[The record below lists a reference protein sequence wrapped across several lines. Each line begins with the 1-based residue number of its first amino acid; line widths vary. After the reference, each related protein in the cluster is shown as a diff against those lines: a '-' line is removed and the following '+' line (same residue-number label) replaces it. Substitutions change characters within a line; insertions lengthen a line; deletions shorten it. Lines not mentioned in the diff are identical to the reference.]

1 MSEMNGYLKE
11 DIDELEK
18 LKKKIPNDREFSIEL
33 INYKEQLMLFLTSLK
48 IAEMDGLINAGEVA
62 DLKEKYF
69 QY

>member
-1 MSEMNGYLKE
+1 MSEINGYLKE

-18 LKKKIPNDREFSIEL
+18 LKKKIPHDREFSIEL

>member
-1 MSEMNGYLKE
+1 MSEINGYLKE

-18 LKKKIPNDREFSIEL
+18 LKKKIPKDREFSIEL

>member
-33 INYKEQLMLFLTSLK
+33 IHYKEQLMLFLTSLK

>member
-1 MSEMNGYLKE
+1 MSKMNGYLKE

-33 INYKEQLMLFLTSLK
+33 IHYKEQLMLFLTSLK

>member
-1 MSEMNGYLKE
+1 
-11 DIDELEK
+11 
-18 LKKKIPNDREFSIEL
+18 
-33 INYKEQLMLFLTSLK
+33 MLFLTSLK

>member
-33 INYKEQLMLFLTSLK
+33 INYKEQLMLFLKWMVLLMQAK
-48 IAEMDGLINAGEVA
+48 WLI
-62 DLKEKYF
+62 
-69 QY
+69 

>member
-48 IAEMDGLINAGEVA
+48 IAEMDGLINAGRVA

>member
-1 MSEMNGYLKE
+1 MSDMNGYLKE

>member
-1 MSEMNGYLKE
+1 MSKMNGYLKE

-33 INYKEQLMLFLTSLK
+33 IHYKEQLMLFLTSLK
-48 IAEMDGLINAGEVA
+48 IAEMDGLVNAGEVA

>member
-18 LKKKIPNDREFSIEL
+18 LKKKIPNDRKFSIEL
-33 INYKEQLMLFLTSLK
+33 IHYKEQLMLFLTSLK

>member
-1 MSEMNGYLKE
+1 MSEINGYLKE

-18 LKKKIPNDREFSIEL
+18 LKKKIPKDREFSIEL

-62 DLKEKYF
+62 DLKDKYF